1 MAERIFQNQTLS
13 IQGGHMDSIDR
24 QIITILQ
31 KNARSS
37 ISEISSRVN
46 LSIPA
51 TSDRIRKIEA
61 AGIITQYTAIVNA
74 AALNMKL
81 TAMMFVSLEKPHY
94 SEHFV
99 SFVNTQDEILE
110 CHYLAGDFDYLM
122 KIVTESTESLERLLT
137 RIKSVPGIQ
146 KTQTIVT
153 LCTVKNVHS
162 VLPHEPE

>member
-1 MAERIFQNQTLS
+1 
-13 IQGGHMDSIDR
+13 MDSIDR
-24 QIITILQ
+24 QIISILQ

-37 ISEISSRVN
+37 ISVISSRVN

-74 AALNMKL
+74 AALNMKQ
-81 TAMMFVSLEKPHY
+81 TAMTFVSLEKPHY

-122 KIVTESTESLERLLT
+122 KIVTESTETLERLLT

-153 LCTVKNVHS
+153 LCTVKNIHS
-162 VLPHEPE
+162 VVPHEPS

>member
-1 MAERIFQNQTLS
+1 
-13 IQGGHMDSIDR
+13 MDSIDR
-24 QIITILQ
+24 QIIGLLQ

-37 ISEISSRVN
+37 ISEISSQVN

-74 AALNMKL
+74 AALNRKL
-81 TAMMFVSLEKPHY
+81 TALMFISLEKPRF
-94 SEHFV
+94 SDNFV
-99 SFVNTQDEILE
+99 SFVNTQDEILA

-122 KIVTESTESLERLLT
+122 KIVTESTETLEKLL
-137 RIKSVPGIQ
+137 RVIKEVPGVR

-153 LCTVKNVHS
+153 LCTVKDIHS
-162 VLPHEPE
+162 VTPQDPA

>member
-1 MAERIFQNQTLS
+1 
-13 IQGGHMDSIDR
+13 MDSIDR
-24 QIITILQ
+24 QIITLLQ

-37 ISEISSRVN
+37 ISDISAQVN

-74 AALNMKL
+74 AALNQKL
-81 TAMMFVSLEKPHY
+81 TAMMFVSLEKPRF
-94 SEHFV
+94 SDNFIA
-99 SFVNTQDEILE
+99 FVNTQDEILE

-122 KIVTESTESLERLLT
+122 KIVTESTETLENLL
-137 RIKSVPGIQ
+137 RSIKSVPGIQ

-153 LCTVKNVHS
+153 LCTVKKLHS
-162 VLPHEPE
+162 VVPHEPE